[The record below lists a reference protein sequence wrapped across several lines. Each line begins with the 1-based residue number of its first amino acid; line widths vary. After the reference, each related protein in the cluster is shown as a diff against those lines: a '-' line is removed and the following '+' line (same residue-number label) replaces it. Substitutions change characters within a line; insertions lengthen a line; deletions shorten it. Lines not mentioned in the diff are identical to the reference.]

1 MDVPTVFLDLFQKER
16 KQLEEERKLHIEERR
31 QYNDERTKLEER
43 AKEER
48 TKLEERAK
56 EERTKLEERLKEE
69 LARLEALY
77 KQMIDE
83 KERIILPLQIE
94 VLARQSEL
102 RAIATMRPLLELY
115 CCQFIGTT
123 NRSAAVQNFINAV
136 LLQNQNQRQWVENQV
151 QALEGNTLLLADV
164 KRELAD
170 LYHELSKQIHHP
182 ELKRLTGFVCGGA
195 APVRIATALV
205 LLKLQQVNALPYD
218 ITYADE
224 HYQKK
229 SRLVAGNVVPI

>member
-1 MDVPTVFLDLFQKER
+1 MDVPTALDLFQKER
-16 KQLEEERKLHIEERR
+16 KQLEEERKLHIEERKLHIEERR
-31 QYNDERTKLEER
+31 QYRTKFEER
-43 AKEER
+43 A
-48 TKLEERAK
+48 
-56 EERTKLEERLKEE
+56 KEE

-77 KQMIDE
+77 KQMIDD
-83 KERIILPLQIE
+83 KDRFILHLQIE
-94 VLARQSEL
+94 VLAKQSEL
-102 RAIATMRPLLELY
+102 RAIATMRLLLELY

-123 NRSAAVQNFINAV
+123 NRSTAVQNFINAK

-151 QALEGNTLLLADV
+151 QALEGNTVLLADV

-170 LYHELSKQIHHP
+170 LYHKLSNQTHHP
-182 ELKRLTGFVCGGA
+182 ELKLLTGFVCGGA

-218 ITYADE
+218 ITYTDE

-229 SRLVAGNVVPI
+229 SRLIAGKVVPI